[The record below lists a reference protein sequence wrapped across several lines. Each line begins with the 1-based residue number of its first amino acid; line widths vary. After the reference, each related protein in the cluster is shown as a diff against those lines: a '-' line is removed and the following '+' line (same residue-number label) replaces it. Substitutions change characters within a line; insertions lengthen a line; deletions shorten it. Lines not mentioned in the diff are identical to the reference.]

1 MNFANMSLDRPWA
14 SIDYQAPASTQ
25 VFFTAFMQ
33 LLTNY
38 ADLEYQMTM
47 AQLGGDTAGQRRLAP
62 LLATA
67 EGRYDFAVPAYLN
80 SVYPDVQVTRFQD
93 WFLRNWAS
101 IP

>member
-1 MNFANMSLDRPWA
+1 MSIQPW
-14 SIDYQAPASTQ
+14 
-25 VFFTAFMQ
+25 
-33 LLTNY
+33 TNDT
-38 ADLEYQMTM
+38 DLEYQMTM

-67 EGRYDFAVPAYLN
+67 EERYDFVVPAYLN
-80 SVYPDVQVTRFQD
+80 SVYPDIQVTRFQD

>member
-1 MNFANMSLDRPWA
+1 MSFDRPWA

-25 VFFTAFMQ
+25 SVSTRFIQ
-33 LLTNY
+33 SLINY
-38 ADLEYQMTM
+38 IDLEYQMTM